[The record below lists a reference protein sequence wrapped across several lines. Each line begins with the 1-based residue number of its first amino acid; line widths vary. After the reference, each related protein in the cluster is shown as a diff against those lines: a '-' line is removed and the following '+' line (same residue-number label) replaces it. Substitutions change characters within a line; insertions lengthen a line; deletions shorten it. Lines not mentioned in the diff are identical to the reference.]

1 MTVFRKRVGGLVAA
15 LEHERFSSRNASTF
29 AEAANTRLSLAMRLR
44 TFRAPPQRGL
54 KRVLQGLRASC
65 RSACDLPALLLHPD
79 SAHPKPDSLAPIP
92 LETCVVPCSPCR
104 SACALLRVG
113 PSSRSCRAPFHWAR
127 ARRSWLLLPRGQ
139 RTSLPMPVSL
149 PAAQTRHRQLV
160 AFASHPPNVPASH
173 AVCSPAQALPTPTN
187 QNTSARHG
195 QSCHTYA
202 YPRLPTVTASVQSE
216 ERGAM
221 ALLSSSHH
229 HRSLHRQPPRVPPFP
244 LSPHCPCVSP
254 AAASRIT
261 ALDLLTRSFVFFC
274 LPCVD

>member
-104 SACALLRVG
+104 SACELLRVG
-113 PSSRSCRAPFHWAR
+113 PSLVRAAR
-127 ARRSWLLLPRGQ
+127 AEHRFTGHAHGVPGCCYLEDRGLRFPCRSACPQRRR
-139 RTSLPMPVSL
+139 VI
-149 PAAQTRHRQLV
+149 V
-160 AFASHPPNVPASH
+160 
-173 AVCSPAQALPTPTN
+173 
-187 QNTSARHG
+187 
-195 QSCHTYA
+195 
-202 YPRLPTVTASVQSE
+202 
-216 ERGAM
+216 
-221 ALLSSSHH
+221 SSSHS
-229 HRSLHRQPPRVPPFP
+229 HRIRPTCPHPTLSALQHKLCQRQPIRTPR
-244 LSPHCPCVSP
+244 HATASP
-254 AAASRIT
+254 ATHTRIHASLRLPQASR
-261 ALDLLTRSFVFFC
+261 AKRGAQWRSFHPLTTTVLFIGNRRGCRLFRSR
-274 LPCVD
+274 PIVPV